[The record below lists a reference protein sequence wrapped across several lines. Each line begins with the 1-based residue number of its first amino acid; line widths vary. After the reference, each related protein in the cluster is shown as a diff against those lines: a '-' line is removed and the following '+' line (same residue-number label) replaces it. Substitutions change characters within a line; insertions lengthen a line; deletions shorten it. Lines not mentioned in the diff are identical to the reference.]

1 MKGTRVMLRN
11 GIARVPFIWSDPEN
25 PTPATNNALCS
36 TVDLAATILDRAG
49 LQPFN
54 GNQGQS
60 FLPVTQGQDTHRDE
74 ALIEYNDGGNRLGF
88 DKPARVR
95 ALLTRNW
102 RYTVYHDQDW
112 GELYDIVNDPDET
125 QNLWDSPDHQ
135 QIRAD
140 LSERLIHHL
149 IAQMDES
156 PQSNRLA

>member
-1 MKGTRVMLRN
+1 M
-11 GIARVPFIWSDPEN
+11 
-25 PTPATNNALCS
+25 
-36 TVDLAATILDRAG
+36 
-49 LQPFN
+49 
-54 GNQGQS
+54 
-60 FLPVTQGQDTHRDE
+60 TQGQGTHRDE

-102 RYTVYHDQDW
+102 RYTVYRDQDW
-112 GELYDIVNDPDET
+112 GELYDIVNDPNET